1 MPVRYDFYGPREVI
15 VIFLSDYSTKFS
27 FFSFVRFTE
36 VIFYYGTIKSVRL
49 NQVSALECP
58 L

>member
-1 MPVRYDFYGPREVI
+1 MPVRYDFYGPREPI
-15 VIFLSDYSTKFS
+15 VIFFTITLQNFS